1 MKRTLRTKIWC
12 AVLVVACVS
21 GVAFG
26 VANLPRVQA
35 EAVSGGVEVTEAPG
49 NEAVVS
55 EESKAEVPEI
65 SENPE
70 IFEVSETAEVSSA
83 KEEFESHF
91 TADEKLDFSK
101 IPKIVRTEDGSISIE
116 NGDGSFDAENDPYF
130 SASSIYG
137 GKNVKVT
144 IKDVHMSNKLEYG
157 LTPADNDCFVPWW
170 INGGYPWL
178 ETCELNEDGTLSS
191 PHYAFAYVTIG
202 FENTGDEATGFL
214 SGAYAMGQYDTDG
227 CPLDMSECT
236 TDKRELI
243 NGIAEVPMN
252 AEDPNKTGNILL
264 EPGQTRELV
273 FIYLLSDESVY
284 VRTDDEAAERD
295 GVKNYIEIVEN
306 YFIDAYTETDCRYTI
321 DVNSGLGPFV
331 QHKLIPPRTPWH
343 NGKVE
348 RSHRN
353 DRRYFYNWEKF
364 ASAED
369 LNRKL
374 KDHLRWSN
382 RKPMRTLGGKSPLD
396 LLREILSNA

>member
-12 AVLVVACVS
+12 GVLAVACVS

-35 EAVSGGVEVTEAPG
+35 DT
-49 NEAVVS
+49 VS
-55 EESKAEVPEI
+55 ERDDTKMSSQADTSLKTAKDM
-65 SENPE
+65 
-70 IFEVSETAEVSSA
+70 FE
-83 KEEFESHF
+83 EEFAASS
-91 TADEKLDFSK
+91 KLDFSK
-101 IPKIVRTEDGSISIE
+101 FAKVVRGKDGSFSLENEDGSAV
-116 NGDGSFDAENDPYF
+116 AENDRLF
-130 SASSIYG
+130 TVLGASG
-137 GKNVKVT
+137 GKALREEIV
-144 IKDVHMSNKLEYG
+144 DVHLSDRLEYG
-157 LTPADNDCFVPWW
+157 LTPADNENFVPWMYS
-170 INGGYPWL
+170 GRYPWL

-191 PHYAFAYVTIG
+191 PHYAFAYVTIR
-202 FENTGDEATGFL
+202 FENTGKAESSFL
-214 SGAYAMGQYDTDG
+214 SGAYRMAQYNTDG

-331 QHKLIPPRTPWH
+331 HYDVSDIVNDFFTEHK
-343 NGKVE
+343 
-348 RSHRN
+348 
-353 DRRYFYNWEKF
+353 
-364 ASAED
+364 
-369 LNRKL
+369 
-374 KDHLRWSN
+374 
-382 RKPMRTLGGKSPLD
+382 
-396 LLREILSNA
+396 

>member
-12 AVLVVACVS
+12 GVLVVACVS

-65 SENPE
+65 SGNPE
-70 IFEVSETAEVSSA
+70 VSEVSETAEVSSA

-137 GKNVKVT
+137 GKNVKAT

-178 ETCELNEDGTLSS
+178 ETCKLNEDGTLSS

-214 SGAYAMGQYDTDG
+214 SGVYDMGQYDT
-227 CPLDMSECT
+227 T
-236 TDKRELI
+236 
-243 NGIAEVPMN
+243 
-252 AEDPNKTGNILL
+252 
-264 EPGQTRELV
+264 
-273 FIYLLSDESVY
+273 
-284 VRTDDEAAERD
+284 AA
-295 GVKNYIEIVEN
+295 
-306 YFIDAYTETDCRYTI
+306 
-321 DVNSGLGPFV
+321 L
-331 QHKLIPPRTPWH
+331 W
-343 NGKVE
+343 
-348 RSHRN
+348 
-353 DRRYFYNWEKF
+353 
-364 ASAED
+364 
-369 LNRKL
+369 
-374 KDHLRWSN
+374 
-382 RKPMRTLGGKSPLD
+382 
-396 LLREILSNA
+396 